1 MSPSVSRSLLL
12 VTALGLA
19 AAGCAGM
26 SPMQSGYLLG
36 SIAGGAAA
44 GPAGAAL
51 GSAVG
56 TLAGALV
63 AKPIEQRREHEERK
77 ALEASLGTPP
87 AVDGAATPVPAPAAP
102 EGPTVMARVWVDERL
117 ERGRVLTGRF
127 EDRPIPQTLTA
138 ATPKTVIASRP
149 L

>member
-1 MSPSVSRSLLL
+1 
-12 VTALGLA
+12 
-19 AAGCAGM
+19 
-26 SPMQSGYLLG
+26 MQSGYLLG

-63 AKPIEQRREHEERK
+63 AKPIEQHREKEERK

-87 AVDGAATPVPAPAAP
+87 ATDGASTTAPGPAAP
-102 EGPTVMARVWVDERL
+102 EGPMVMARVWVDERVDG
-117 ERGRVLTGRF
+117 GRVMTGRF
-127 EDRPIPQTLTA
+127 EERSIPQLSRETA
-138 ATPKTVIASRP
+138 PKA
-149 L
+149 LAAAL